1 MMRFEEEG
9 ETLKDKS
16 RCANIRADLKMC
28 LLQSDCC
35 KIYKHTPRECLK
47 LQDGTVPD
55 ECFALRNT
63 LFDCKH
69 SIIDGR
75 RRFRGPKGY

>member
-1 MMRFEEEG
+1 MMRFEEG

-35 KIYKHTPRECLK
+35 KITANAATTQRHIFLYVCIL
-47 LQDGTVPD
+47 
-55 ECFALRNT
+55 
-63 LFDCKH
+63 
-69 SIIDGR
+69 IIDGR
-75 RRFRGPKGY
+75 RRFRGPRGY

>member
-1 MMRFEEEG
+1 MMQFEEKG

-16 RCANIRADLKMC
+16 RCANIRADLK
-28 LLQSDCC
+28 Q
-35 KIYKHTPRECLK
+35 YKRTPRECLRS
-47 LQDGTVPD
+47 QDGTVPD

-63 LFDCKH
+63 FFECKH